1 VQREESRI
9 VPVLNQFKSASQAT
23 EAALQQASSQKDGQ
37 VAATFHQLAAKWTSA
52 LTKLETLQPSPQ
64 FTVAYDLAAGR
75 HVGAVTLTVGQESHG
90 PQRRAAGSPRAAS
103 AIPTRPVDAR
113 R

>member
-90 PQRRAAGSPRAAS
+90 PQ
-103 AIPTRPVDAR
+103 
-113 R
+113 